1 MIAAQILDRE
11 GTSFV
16 VGETADPIPGATD
29 VVVRVAAAGLAP
41 GIFNLMR
48 MGALPI
54 FPTIVGH
61 EIAGTVVTVGS
72 EADAGLLGKRVRVHP
87 LLGCGR
93 CEYCTSDRDMLCSA
107 NSMMGHAVFG
117 PDAMPRYS
125 RYHNG
130 GLAELV
136 VVPQAS
142 VDELPDQIGFELGA
156 KVHDFANAVRAL
168 TLASLPPASTLIVT
182 AATGAMGTATILL
195 AREFGVS
202 RIIAV
207 ARDEARLEEV
217 RRLDPDRVTP
227 LLLGADESAESVVAK
242 VRAVDAA
249 GAHAVIDY
257 LPEGAGLAK
266 LFGGIAFGGRIVHM
280 GMNRVPY
287 PIPQIAVAVNC
298 VSFIGTRAC
307 TRHDALT
314 ALRILGQDPDRYN
327 RLVTHRFP
335 LREAN
340 QARELLQS
348 RSEPLWM
355 LVVNPTEQ

>member
-1 MIAAQILDRE
+1 MIAAQVLEQER
-11 GTSFV
+11 TSFV
-16 VGETADPIPGATD
+16 IGETADPTPGPSD

-48 MGALPI
+48 MGSIPL

-61 EIAGTVVTVGS
+61 EIAGTVVEVGS
-72 EADAGLLGKRVRVHP
+72 AADAGVMGKRVRVHP

-93 CEYCTSDRDMLCSA
+93 CEYCTSDREMLCSA
-107 NSMMGHAVFG
+107 HSMIGHAVFG
-117 PDAMPRYS
+117 PDAMGLYS

-136 VVPQAS
+136 VVPQTH
-142 VDELPDQIGFELGA
+142 VDELPDEIGFDLGA
-156 KVHDFANAVRAL
+156 KIHDFAMAVRAL
-168 TLASLPPASTLIVT
+168 TLASVPPAGTLVVT

-207 ARDEARLEEV
+207 GRDEARLEAV
-217 RRLDPDRVTP
+217 RQLDPERVRTLFLGDDTP
-227 LLLGADESAESVVAK
+227 AEAVVGM
-242 VRAVDAA
+242 VRSIDPA

-257 LPEGAGLAK
+257 LPEGPGLAK
-266 LFGGIAFGGRIVHM
+266 LFGAIRAGGLIVHM
-280 GMNRVPY
+280 GMNRVPFA
-287 PIPQIAVAVNC
+287 IPQIAIAVNC
-298 VSFIGTRAC
+298 ISFLGTRSC
-307 TRHDALT
+307 TRHDALS
-314 ALRILGQDPDRYN
+314 ALRILGQEPARYEQ
-327 RLVTHRFP
+327 LVTHRFP
-335 LREAN
+335 LDEAN

-355 LVVNPTEQ
+355 LVVNPTG